1 MTFHFNRHSGE
12 ADGPRL
18 GTLHTNRGEVQTPAF
33 MPVATRGLMRGPWH
47 SQLRPMGVDMML
59 ANAFHLFVRPGV
71 ETVQKLGGVHG
82 MMGWDGPVLTDSGGF
97 QAFSLSSK
105 TKVTEQGFKMQN
117 PVQGG
122 WIDWTPAFAFEVQA
136 GLAPDIAMILDVC
149 PAKPLDETICK
160 NAIATTLRWAKEQ
173 RDLHDAR
180 GGVDSGQAQFGIVQG
195 GVFGDLRESCAKG
208 LVELDFDGYAVGGV
222 SVGEGFHAMMA
233 GVENSTPF
241 LPVDKIRYLM
251 GVGTPLDLVESVAR
265 GIDIFDCVWPMRA
278 GRFATAIT
286 NQGKLHLLNAQFT
299 NDTSPI
305 EPGCPC
311 DACISGIPRGALRA
325 GFKSKELLPSM
336 MVAQHNLF
344 FIENLMRRIR
354 EAIRDGSFE
363 TLRAEIVSAYPM
375 PS

>member
-1 MTFHFNRHSGE
+1 
-12 ADGPRL
+12 
-18 GTLHTNRGEVQTPAF
+18 
-33 MPVATRGLMRGPWH
+33 
-47 SQLRPMGVDMML
+47 
-59 ANAFHLFVRPGV
+59 
-71 ETVQKLGGVHG
+71 
-82 MMGWDGPVLTDSGGF
+82 
-97 QAFSLSSK
+97 
-105 TKVTEQGFKMQN
+105 
-117 PVQGG
+117 
-122 WIDWTPAFAFEVQA
+122 
-136 GLAPDIAMILDVC
+136 
-149 PAKPLDETICK
+149 
-160 NAIATTLRWAKEQ
+160 
-173 RDLHDAR
+173 
-180 GGVDSGQAQFGIVQG
+180 
-195 GVFGDLRESCAKG
+195 
-208 LVELDFDGYAVGGV
+208 
-222 SVGEGFHAMMA
+222 
-233 GVENSTPF
+233 
-241 LPVDKIRYLM
+241 
-251 GVGTPLDLVESVAR
+251 
-265 GIDIFDCVWPMRA
+265 MRA